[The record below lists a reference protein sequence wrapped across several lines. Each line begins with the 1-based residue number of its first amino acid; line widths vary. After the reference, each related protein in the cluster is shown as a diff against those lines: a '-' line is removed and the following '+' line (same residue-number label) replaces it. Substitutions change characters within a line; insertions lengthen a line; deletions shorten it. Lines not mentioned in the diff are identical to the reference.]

1 MSKLSPGDREELFQ
15 ALRDMGGAG
24 QAESENRDLF
34 GRRFYPVPEHLRA
47 FSPDVTLIV
56 GERGSGKSELFGAA
70 MRFEL
75 LPVAARYASG
85 VRLPPLDAARTKWQA
100 AYPVEAQFPDSGGL
114 HRFLKEN
121 SFAPRA
127 AQQLWFAYLVRVL
140 EPELD
145 AGARNELAALFS
157 PQGGDAL
164 GVMEAFNEAGE
175 APLLVLD
182 RFDERLVQADRW
194 QFVGY
199 DELDTLADYDWQ
211 TMGTAISGL
220 VSFWASYSRRWRRL
234 RAKIFM
240 RTDLFRRNTS
250 SLSADLPKLAS
261 NRVEISWSD
270 RNLYAM
276 LIKRI
281 ANSLPALQ
289 AYCASSR
296 IGFKGQD
303 RVLGWI
309 PEIAEAED
317 AKSLIQRMIGP
328 YMGANKNKGLT
339 FNWLLDHI
347 RDGQDKAYPRALVR
361 LIEQAAVNEIEIPK
375 AGYSRLIDPTSLRR
389 AIEKV
394 SELQVTQAISNEW
407 PWLEGVRQRIKGES
421 VPMTRRLLE
430 HLLSKDW
437 SRSWNLHR
445 AIRPPAEDQRVF
457 VNYLVELGIM
467 RQRGDGRLDTPDLY
481 QSGLGL
487 KRKGGVRRNK

>member
-1 MSKLSPGDREELFQ
+1 MSKLSPPEREDLLK
-15 ALRDMGGAG
+15 ALRDMGGSG
-24 QAESENRDLF
+24 QAESENPDLF
-34 GRRFYPVPEHLRA
+34 RQRFYPVVEHLRA

-75 LPVAARYASG
+75 LPVAAQYAPG
-85 VRLPPLDAARTKWQA
+85 VRLPPLEPARTKWQP
-100 AYPVEAQFPDSGGL
+100 AYPVGAQFPDAGGL

-127 AQQLWFAYLVRVL
+127 AQQLWFAYLVRIL

-145 AGARNELAALFS
+145 IEAKNELAALFR
-157 PQGGDAL
+157 PQGGDAAA
-164 GVMEAFNEAGE
+164 VMDAFDKAGE

-182 RFDERLVQADRW
+182 RLDERLVQADRW

-199 DELDTLADYDWQ
+199 DELDTLADYDWKS
-211 TMGTAISGL
+211 MGAAISGL

-281 ANSLPALQ
+281 ANSSPALQ
-289 AYCASSR
+289 QYCASSR
-296 IGFKGQD
+296 IGFKGRD
-303 RVLGWI
+303 EVLGWI
-309 PEIAEAED
+309 PEIATAED
-317 AKSLIQRMIGP
+317 AKPLVQRMIGP
-328 YMGANKNKGLT
+328 YMGANQNKGLT

-361 LIEQAAVNEIEIPK
+361 LLEQAAVNEMASPK
-375 AGYSRLIDPTSLRR
+375 AGYSRLIDPTSIRR
-389 AIEKV
+389 AIDNV

-407 PWLEGVRQRIKGES
+407 PWLEGVRNRIRGES
-421 VPMTRRLLE
+421 VPMTRRQLEYLLG
-430 HLLSKDW
+430 KDW
-437 SRSWNLHR
+437 SESWNPQR
-445 AIRPPAEDQRVF
+445 EVRPPADDQRIF

>member
-1 MSKLSPGDREELFQ
+1 MSKLSQDDRGELLQ

-24 QAESENRDLF
+24 QAESENPDLF
-34 GRRFYPVPEHLRA
+34 RQRFYPVAEHLRA
-47 FSPDVTLIV
+47 FSPDVTLII

-75 LPVAARYASG
+75 LPAATQYAPG
-85 VRLPPLDAARTKWQA
+85 VRFPPLDPTHTKWQA
-100 AYPVEAQFPDSGGL
+100 AFPAQAQFPDAAGL

-121 SFAPRA
+121 NFAPRA
-127 AQQLWFAYLVRVL
+127 AQQFWFAYLLRVL
-140 EPELD
+140 QSELD
-145 AGARNELAALFS
+145 VEAKNELAALFG
-157 PQGGDAL
+157 PQGGDAVA
-164 GVMEAFNEAGE
+164 VMDAFDKAGQ

-182 RFDERLVQADRW
+182 RLDEKLVQADRW

-199 DELDTLADYDWQ
+199 DELDTLGDYDWKS
-211 TMGTAISGL
+211 MGTAISGL

-240 RTDLFRRNTS
+240 RTDLFRRNTN

-281 ANSLPALQ
+281 ANSSPALQ
-289 AYCASSR
+289 RSCASSR
-296 IGFKGQD
+296 VKFKGQD
-303 RVLGWI
+303 GILGWI
-309 PEIAEAED
+309 PDIAVAED
-317 AKSLIQRMIGP
+317 AKPLVQRMIGP
-328 YMGANKNKGLT
+328 YMGANQNKGLT

-347 RDGQDKAYPRALVR
+347 RDAQDKAYPRALVR
-361 LIEQAAVNEIEIPK
+361 LIESAAVNEIANPK
-375 AGYSRLIDPTSLRR
+375 TGYNRLIDPTSIRR
-389 AIEKV
+389 AIDNV
-394 SELQVTQAISNEW
+394 SELQVTQSISNEW
-407 PWLEGVRQRIKGES
+407 PWLEGVRNRIQGEI
-421 VPMTRRLLE
+421 VPMARQQLE
-430 HLLSKDW
+430 SLLSKDW
-437 SRSWNLHR
+437 SVSWNPQR
-445 AIRPPAEDQRVF
+445 EVRPPADDQRGF

>member
-1 MSKLSPGDREELFQ
+1 MSTLLPGEREELLQ

-24 QAESENRDLF
+24 QAESENPDLF
-34 GRRFYPVPEHLRA
+34 RQRFYPVAEHLRA

-75 LPVAARYASG
+75 LPVAARYAPG
-85 VRLPPLDAARTKWQA
+85 VRLPPLDAARTKWLA
-100 AYPVEAQFPDSGGL
+100 AYPIGSKFPDPQGQHG
-114 HRFLKEN
+114 FLN
-121 SFAPRA
+121 RSQRTSLD

-140 EPELD
+140 QPELD
-145 AGARNELAALFS
+145 AEATESLPALFA
-157 PQGGDAL
+157 PQGGDAEA
-164 GVMEAFNEAGE
+164 VVNAFNQAGQS
-175 APLLVLD
+175 PLLALD
-182 RFDERLVQADRW
+182 RLDERLLKEDRW
-194 QFVGY
+194 IFVGY
-199 DELDTLADYDWQ
+199 DELDTLGDYDWQ

-220 VSFWASYSRRWRRL
+220 ISFWASYARRWRRL

-250 SLSADLPKLAS
+250 SLSADLPKLAA
-261 NRVEISWSD
+261 NRVEVSWSD

-281 ANSLPALQ
+281 ANSSPALQ
-289 AYCASSR
+289 QYCASSH
-296 IGFKGQD
+296 IEFKGKD
-303 RVLGWI
+303 GVLGWI
-309 PEIAEAED
+309 PEIATAED
-317 AKSLIQRMIGP
+317 AKPLVQRMIGP
-328 YMGANKNKGLT
+328 YMGANQNKGLT

-361 LIEQAAVNEIEIPK
+361 LIEQAAVNEMASPK
-375 AGYSRLIDPTSLRR
+375 AGYSRLVDPTSIRR
-389 AIEKV
+389 AIDNV

-407 PWLEGVRQRIKGES
+407 PWLEGVRSRIRGES
-421 VPMTRRLLE
+421 VPMTLRKLELL
-430 HLLSKDW
+430 LGKLW
-437 SRSWNLHR
+437 SESWNSQR
-445 AIRPPAEDQRVF
+445 EVRPPADDQRVF

-467 RQRGDGRLDTPDLY
+467 RQRGDRRLDTPDLY